1 MRLLG
6 ERRALAAFGLVV
18 FGVLYLM
25 NALLAPGP
33 LVPLFTGLAVLYL
46 VGFFGLVS
54 GWFWAR
60 WYAMGL
66 GQSGVTMAALMAW
79 QIGLEPVVIIWGVVH
94 LLVVACLFGHGQE
107 TCFEGRHDWRSRF
120 SMDEAAVDKLGKT
133 VNRAAM
139 SLPYLVMAGL
149 APRQGSLGLVLAGGA
164 LLLGVLGLR
173 GIVRMR
179 TAGVLAM
186 GAAGLAAGFAALV
199 SPPESVAGLQQG
211 AWGLALP
218 TPGAAAL
225 VGGVLALA
233 AAIAFAKPIVRALAK
248 A

>member
-33 LVPLFTGLAVLYL
+33 LVPLFTGLAILYL
-46 VGFFGLVS
+46 VGFFGVVA

-79 QIGLEPVVIIWGVVH
+79 QIGLEPVVIIWGVIH
-94 LLVVACLFGHGQE
+94 ALVVACMFGHGQE
-107 TCFEGRHDWRSRF
+107 TSFEGRQDWRARF
-120 SMDEAAVDKLGKT
+120 SMDEASVDKLGKT

-149 APRQGSLGLVLAGGA
+149 APRQGQSMAVFALAGGA

-179 TAGVLAM
+179 TAGVLAV
-186 GAAGLAAGFAALV
+186 GAAGTI
-199 SPPESVAGLQQG
+199 SP
-211 AWGLALP
+211 
-218 TPGAAAL
+218 
-225 VGGVLALA
+225 
-233 AAIAFAKPIVRALAK
+233 VRATRSTS
-248 A
+248 